1 MTVPVIAAEV
11 KVRATTLI
19 GILARQLDLYHQLGQ
34 HSLEQ
39 AQIIEAGTADDLL
52 GVLAS
57 RSRLIDALIGLKRD
71 LEPYAQQWAR
81 LLVTLTPSQRQQ
93 IENLTRQIEA
103 LREAIIRQDDRDCQ
117 SLEAARGQIRGDL
130 DKLTHAG
137 RALDAYKVRPAG
149 DCSCY
154 TNRQG

>member
-1 MTVPVIAAEV
+1 MTEPVITAEAEV
-11 KVRATTLI
+11 RVPALI
-19 GILARQLDLYHQLGQ
+19 EMLTRQLELYHQLGQ

-52 GVLAS
+52 AVLAR

-81 LLVTLTPSQRQQ
+81 FLVTLTPSQRQQ
-93 IENLTRQIEA
+93 IENITSQIEA
-103 LREAIIRQDDRDCQ
+103 LRKAIIQQDDRDCQ
-117 SLEAARGQIRGDL
+117 SLEAAQGQIRGEL

-137 RALDAYKVRPAG
+137 RALGAYKVRPAAESG
-149 DCSCY
+149 RY
-154 TNRQG
+154 TNRQV